1 MGTDGDWRDQER
13 NRTQVVQAAKA
24 LPREPT
30 TRWVL
35 AVVAA
40 LTLVWLGVLAWQVMT
55 LPAQVPQHWSSGD
68 IPDRWAPKAEAV
80 ITSAVMPL
88 IFAYPMPLLS
98 RLALSWPDALN
109 VPNKQWWLATPRRL
123 VRFERLLRED
133 LWLMTAWMLVVF
145 IAVEVIIT
153 VAAGRPGGAVS
164 FAPMAILLAVLI
176 VAMIG
181 YIAWM
186 YLRRYASDPAL

>member
-1 MGTDGDWRDQER
+1 MSTDGDWREQER
-13 NRTQVVQAAKA
+13 HRAQVVATAKA

-35 AVVAA
+35 AVVAV
-40 LTLVWLGVLAWQVMT
+40 LTVAWLGVLVWQVTT

-109 VPNKQWWLATPRRL
+109 VPNTQWWMATPRRL

-145 IAVEVIIT
+145 IAVEVLIT

-164 FAPMAILLAVLI
+164 FTPMAALLVLLI
-176 VAMIG
+176 AAMVG
-181 YIAWM
+181 YLAWM
-186 YLRRYASDPAL
+186 YLRRYACDPDL